1 MDSLT
6 QFLLGAAV
14 GTAVLGR
21 RLGPRKAAVVGGL
34 LGTLPDLDVV
44 VPFEDP
50 VDAFV
55 LHRGPSHSLIVQAVA
70 TPIFGEALARGFK
83 DLRGH
88 RWQTYLAVYLCFAT
102 HALLDATTI
111 YGTRLFWPLWPEP
124 VGIGSVFI
132 IDPLYSL
139 PLLVAVIWALC
150 LKTWTP
156 RLRNVLATSLVVTTG
171 YLAWSLAAQQVVQ
184 ARAARILA
192 DSGVSP
198 QRLLAIPTPFNTLF
212 WRAIAI
218 EDARYINLYLP
229 VLGAGDGAAAYTH
242 PRDVAAT
249 RCLEDNAALEKL
261 AAFSKG
267 FYTVERRDGEITVSD
282 LRMGLT
288 PGYVF
293 RFAIARETTDGI
305 EAIFPERRRTQR
317 TTSGDWD
324 WLLASIAGEAVARPS
339 EAAAAVRMSALA
351 SRAVPAGAKALC

>member
-21 RLGPRKAAVVGGL
+21 RVGPRKAAVVGGL
-34 LGTLPDLDVV
+34 LGTLPDLDVI

-55 LHRGPSHSLIVQAVA
+55 LHRGPSHSVIVQAVV
-70 TPIFGEALARGFK
+70 TPLVGEALVRGFK
-83 DLRGH
+83 DLRAH

-102 HALLDATTI
+102 HALLDAMTV

-139 PLLVAVIWALC
+139 PLLAALIWALC
-150 LKTWTP
+150 LKAWTP
-156 RLRNVLATSLVVTTG
+156 RFRNILATSLIFTTV
-171 YLAWSLAAQQVVQ
+171 YLAWSLAAQQVMQ
-184 ARAARILA
+184 ARGTAALA
-192 DSGVSP
+192 EAGVKP

-212 WRAIAI
+212 WQVIAVE
-218 EDARYINLYLP
+218 EDRHIHLYLP
-229 VLGAGDGAAAYTH
+229 VFGSAETVPYAHPRNMGAG
-242 PRDVAAT
+242 
-249 RCLEDNAALEKL
+249 RCLEASPAYRKL

-267 FYTVERRDGEITVSD
+267 FYRLERQDGEVLMAD
-282 LRMGLT
+282 LRMGLY

-293 RFAIARETTDGI
+293 RFAIARETADGI
-305 EAIFPERRRTQR
+305 EPTPPERRRSER
-317 TTSGDWD
+317 TAQGDWD
-324 WLLASIAGEAVARPS
+324 WLLASLAGEAVARPV
-339 EAAAAVRMSALA
+339 EAAAAVELSALA
-351 SRAVPAGAKALC
+351 SASDAAGASSVC

>member
-1 MDSLT
+1 LDSVT

-55 LHRGPSHSLIVQAVA
+55 LHRGPSHSLIVQAVV
-70 TPIFGEALARGFK
+70 TPLVGEALVRSFK
-83 DLRGH
+83 DLRAQ

-124 VGIGSVFI
+124 VGIGSLFI

-150 LKTWTP
+150 LKAWTP
-156 RLRNVLATSLVVTTG
+156 GFRGVLAGSLVFTTA
-171 YLAWSLAAQQVVQ
+171 YLAWSLAAQQTVQ
-184 ARAARILA
+184 AQATQILA
-192 DSGVSP
+192 DSGVQP
-198 QRLLAIPTPFNTLF
+198 QRLLAIPTPFNTAF
-212 WRAIAI
+212 WRVIAV
-218 EDARYINLYLP
+218 EDGRYINLYLP
-229 VLGAGDGAAAYTH
+229 VFGAGGGTTAYSH
-242 PRDVAAT
+242 PRDVAAA
-249 RCLEDNAALEKL
+249 RCLRGNPALEKL

-293 RFAIARETTDGI
+293 RFAIARETAEGI
-305 EAIFPERRRTQR
+305 EAIPPERRRTQR
-317 TTSGDWD
+317 TTPGDWD
-324 WLLASIAGEAVARPS
+324 WLLASVAGEAVARPS
-339 EAAAAVRMSALA
+339 EAAAAVEITALA
-351 SRAVPAGAKALC
+351 SRSGAAASTVC